1 MSDSNRNFKFS
12 ELSPISQWILRI
24 SGLMLL
30 AILFLVAYYYFTY
43 INENITQ
50 GSGYGFSIGKDKR
63 TVFNG
68 VSKDYSKKI
77 LGMAVLA
84 DGDFVLPKDDTSTLY
99 RKITFTEQE
108 FQEISQFDHWR
119 LFFDENYTG
128 DYLEFQFQ
136 EGRLVTIHRYK
147 FVP

>member
-1 MSDSNRNFKFS
+1 
-12 ELSPISQWILRI
+12 
-24 SGLMLL
+24 MLL

-43 INENITQ
+43 IDENITQ

-84 DGDFVLPKDDTSTLY
+84 DGDFHGGSVADPQSGMVLRDL
-99 RKITFTEQE
+99 Q
-108 FQEISQFDHWR
+108 
-119 LFFDENYTG
+119 
-128 DYLEFQFQ
+128 
-136 EGRLVTIHRYK
+136 
-147 FVP
+147 